1 MLGTQRIGVLLVVAL
16 AIGAFGGCAGLGSDK
31 AGSGPGHR
39 RPVVTLTLAFF
50 TGEDE
55 IDGFVSEVKRLS
67 GGSIE
72 IDVKTNWRWGQVNY
86 ENGLIADVRAG
97 KADIGVVGSRAWDS
111 VGVDSF
117 RALGAPLLINSY
129 ALQARVLAS
138 PLVARMLGGMS
149 PLGLDGIGVLPGPLR
164 HPAGIVRP
172 LLGPSD
178 YSGLR
183 IGTQQSLVAGAT
195 LRALGATPVWF
206 PAGGP
211 PPRVD
216 GVEQEISSIQG
227 PLYRRVSYVTAN
239 VVLWPRPLV
248 VFANER
254 AFAKLTPAQRR
265 ILVEAAAADDAPQT
279 KFERGTERVDAA
291 TMCRARAWRFVTASD
306 ADVTALR
313 RAVQPVYTNLERD
326 PATRRE
332 IAQIDAMAPV
342 TAPEPAPS
350 CAQSAATGAQPGL
363 LDGVYQYS
371 VTLADL
377 KAAGADPTELTA
389 SNIGK
394 TTFLIDRGAFAMTI
408 VNPKACVRAF
418 GTLRVSGDKLITY
431 FFSYGGGGPGATPNV
446 FTFYWSLYRDLLT
459 LRRVP
464 GATSPTNAIA
474 KPWRRVS
481 ITPSLRYFSKACPP
495 PTNTLPR

>member
-1 MLGTQRIGVLLVVAL
+1 M
-16 AIGAFGGCAGLGSDK
+16 
-31 AGSGPGHR
+31 
-39 RPVVTLTLAFF
+39 AFF
-50 TGEDE
+50 SGEDE
-55 IDGFVSEVKRLS
+55 VDSFVSEVKRLS
-67 GGSIE
+67 GGSIL
-72 IDVKTNWRWGQVNY
+72 IDVKPNWRWGQVAY
-86 ENGLIADVRAG
+86 DNGLIADVRTG
-97 KADIGVVGSRAWDS
+97 EADLGVVGSRAWDS
-111 VGVDSF
+111 VGVESF
-117 RALGAPLLINSY
+117 RALGAPLLIDSY
-129 ALQARVLAS
+129 ALQERVLAS
-138 PLVARMLGGMS
+138 PVVAQMVKGLA
-149 PLGLDGIGVLPGPLR
+149 PLGLLGIGVLPGPLR
-164 HPAGIVRP
+164 HPAGIARP

-183 IGTQQSLVAGAT
+183 IGTQQSLLAAAT
-195 LRALGATPVWF
+195 LRALGATPLWF

-211 PPRVD
+211 PGSVD
-216 GVEQEISSIQG
+216 GVEQQISSIQG
-227 PLYRRVSYVTAN
+227 PPYRRVRYVTAN

-254 AFAKLTPAQRR
+254 GLAKLTSGQRR

-279 KFERGTERVDAA
+279 KFERDTERVDTA
-291 TMCRARAWRFVTASD
+291 TACRAAAWRFVTASD
-306 ADVTALR
+306 AELAALR
-313 RAVQPVYTNLERD
+313 QAVQPVYTNLERD

-332 IAQIDAMAPV
+332 IAQIQAMARL

-350 CAQSAATGAQPGL
+350 CAQPVPTSPQAGL

-389 SNIGK
+389 TNVGK

-408 VNPKACVRAF
+408 ANPEACVRAF

-431 FFSYGGGGPGATPNV
+431 FYSYGGGGPGATPNI
-446 FTFYWSLYRDLLT
+446 FTFHWSLYRDLLT

-481 ITPSLRYFSKACPP
+481 TTPSLRYFSKACPA
-495 PTNTLPR
+495 PTNTLPH